1 LNILID
7 WLKRPRFHLASLIF
21 SLSLFLPQAIPAGEI
36 PTSEGASTVK
46 IISPQE
52 NEIIP
57 PNKEVKIVYQFVKG
71 LKDNGDHLHVT
82 LDGENEGTTKR
93 TPRILGILLP
103 GKHTLEL
110 KIENREH
117 DEVGIS
123 ATVHFE
129 VSKK

>member
-1 LNILID
+1 M
-7 WLKRPRFHLASLIF
+7 
-21 SLSLFLPQAIPAGEI
+21 
-36 PTSEGASTVK
+36 K